1 MRTREIVQAEWKAFF
16 DSFSRQHETWLVKL
30 DVLGAELG
38 AQHEVVDSP
47 LVGISSDVPNERTVH
62 VHVGRGSEHITHTIH
77 DVVHVRLEQSDE
89 GADAALQIEA
99 GDGTTTLLQFRSVV
113 QSESVDDIVPV
124 NKERRLAKAPRIH

>member
-1 MRTREIVQAEWKAFF
+1 MRTREVIQAEWKAFF
-16 DSFSRQHETWLVKL
+16 DSFSRRHEAWLVRL
-30 DVLGAELG
+30 DVLGAEVG

-62 VHVGRGSEHITHTIH
+62 VHVGRGSEHVTHTIH

-99 GDGTTTLLQFRSVV
+99 GDGTTTILQFRSVV
-113 QSESVDDIVPV
+113 QPETVDDIVPV
-124 NKERRLAKAPRIH
+124 DKERWVAKAPRIH